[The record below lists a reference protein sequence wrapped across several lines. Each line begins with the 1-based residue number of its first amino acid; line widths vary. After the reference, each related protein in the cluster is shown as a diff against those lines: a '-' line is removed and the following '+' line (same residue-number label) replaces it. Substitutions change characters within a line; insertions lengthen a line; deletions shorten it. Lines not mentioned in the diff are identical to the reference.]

1 MISTAPTSPLR
12 RRVVVVA
19 ASTLAVGI
27 ISAVVPTPAIVSAS
41 AATTTAVS
49 TAGQV
54 AATGTVSAVE
64 ASVAVPTARTA
75 PSTTRTVASSTRAGM
90 VAPFRFGTV
99 GYNQWWAK
107 RLMSTRYHW
116 RSTAQFGCLV
126 RLWNFESHWNHRAHN
141 RRSGAHGIPQALPGS
156 KMRSAGSDWRTN
168 PVTQIAWGLS
178 YVKKRYASP
187 CGALSHYYRHGWY

>member
-1 MISTAPTSPLR
+1 MISTASKSPLG

-19 ASTLAVGI
+19 AGTLAVGT
-27 ISAVVPTPAIVSAS
+27 ISAVAPTPAIVSAS

-49 TAGQV
+49 TAGLV
-54 AATGTVSAVE
+54 AATGTVSAVQ
-64 ASVAVPTARTA
+64 ASVTTPTVRTA
-75 PSTTRTVASSTRAGM
+75 PSTTSALASTRVGM

-107 RLMSTRYHW
+107 RLMATRYHW
-116 RSTAQFGCLV
+116 KSTAQFRCLV
-126 RLWNFESHWNHRAHN
+126 KLWNFESHWNHRAHN

-178 YVKKRYASP
+178 YVKKRYATP
-187 CGALSHYYRHGWY
+187 CGALTHYYRHGWY